1 MVGSVFFAGHLALC
15 RLSVKSLT
23 FYKELDP
30 IAYGLLAP
38 TAPDASSDKLSVI
51 ALSWSAPTQLGRPLL
66 SIPCCQE
73 TINPKYEHHL

>member
-1 MVGSVFFAGHLALC
+1 MVGSVFIAGHLALC

-30 IAYGLLAP
+30 IAYGLSAP

-51 ALSWSAPTQLGRPLL
+51 SLSWSAPTAARPAP
-66 SIPCCQE
+66 SYQFRAVR
-73 TINPKYEHHL
+73 KQ